1 VRRATERR
9 SEAAGQSAAP
19 YALALHRSPARQ
31 RLLALEKEHERLLN
45 EIKKKKLA
53 CETSERA
60 AAEAARALE
69 ARLRPLRAAFASALS
84 ELRAIFTGLLG
95 EDSHLNRRDRAR
107 IRRAYARI
115 LPELLAE
122 ERDAGE
128 DSEWPGAGPGDP
140 SGEGRPPPEGDAGFS
155 APRPEKRG
163 TELLRSLFR
172 KLAVALHPDKSQEP
186 AERAALT
193 AVMKEV
199 TRAYEMGDV
208 ARLVE
213 LERSWLAAPAS
224 EPEDDVAQRTLVIT
238 RSNQELRRQLRALSA
253 ELKELKEVI
262 AAAGGPRRGTPVRG
276 APPSGKDALLAELER
291 EVSELVSL
299 RDLAQSFLSGEIDLG
314 EFLLGPV
321 LSQER
326 DLDPAEELLSELFGE
341 RWGGRDPFRESER
354 AAERGSRARKGAGPG
369 RSRRST

>member
-1 VRRATERR
+1 MRRATESR
-9 SEAAGQSAAP
+9 SDPAGQSAAP
-19 YALALHRSPARQ
+19 HALALHRSPARQ
-31 RLLALEKEHERLLN
+31 RLAALEKEHDRLLN

-53 CETSERA
+53 CETGERT

-69 ARLRPLRAAFASALS
+69 ARLRPLRSAFGTALS
-84 ELRAIFTGLLG
+84 ELRAIFTTLLG
-95 EDSHLNRRDRAR
+95 EDSHLNRRDKAR
-107 IRRAYARI
+107 VRRAYARI

-122 ERDAGE
+122 DRDAAEG
-128 DSEWPGAGPGDP
+128 SEPPGAGGGTA
-140 SGEGRPPPEGDAGFS
+140 GEGRPPPPEGDAGFS
-155 APRPEKRG
+155 APRPEKSG

-224 EPEDDVAQRTLVIT
+224 EPEDDVAQRTVVLT
-238 RSNQELRRQLRALSA
+238 RSNQELRRQLRGLSA

-262 AAAGGPRRGTPVRG
+262 AAAGGPRRGTPLRG
-276 APPSGKDALLAELER
+276 APPSGKEALLGELER

-299 RDLAQSFLSGEIDLG
+299 RDFAQSFLSGEIDLG

-321 LSQER
+321 LTQER
-326 DLDPAEELLSELFGE
+326 DLDPAEELLAELFGE
-341 RWGGRDPFRESER
+341 RWGGRAPFGD
-354 AAERGSRARKGAGPG
+354 AERGSRARKGAATG
-369 RSRRST
+369 RGRRST